1 MFEYMCDKC
10 SYVNKARGKL
20 TLNTLDG
27 YTIVR
32 IYPASGLIRDT
43 KEIRVP
49 LEVLKQMVAEQ

>member
-1 MFEYMCDKC
+1 MEYGCDKC

-20 TLNTLDG
+20 TLITRNG
-27 YTIVR
+27 STIVR
-32 IYPASGLIRDT
+32 ISPASDLIRDT